1 MSVERVPTRRAV
13 IRERN
18 VVATKPKKTSIPT
31 PLRPRLTCPHCGK
44 AFPPGDILWVAEHP
58 SLVGDDL
65 LGESEQNRFLP
76 TRFDVEGRAIDVKG
90 VTCHELACPNCHLL
104 IPPALVELEP
114 VFISTLGAPSS
125 GKSYFLAAMI
135 HQAQDAVMRHF
146 HSNLADVDPVANEIV
161 NDYLN
166 KLFRNSQPGELV
178 NLEKTQQTGRQ
189 YNSVNLDQRDIWLA
203 KPFVYSLQPMKLQDE
218 RLRRQLCR
226 AVCLYDNAGEHFMPG
241 KSASQMATQH
251 MAHSKVLLFLF
262 DPLQHAN
269 FRQACFG
276 RAEDPQL
283 GDHGKN
289 NPQNQVLEEAAR
301 RVRNLTGLGQH
312 EKFSRPLIVVV
323 TKYDVWHTLLTE
335 EMVDMNSLLCR
346 TADRGTA
353 LDMKRLQKLSQR
365 TRELLFQLAPDI
377 VAAAEGFSDE
387 VIYLPNS
394 ALGCS
399 PEKLPG
405 NKGLG
410 VRPCNIR
417 PRLAELPLLYAL
429 HRAVP
434 TLIPGIMRTGDNGS
448 AAFIPVNE
456 PAAHP
461 ALKPGAMLAK
471 AMAEKRAAPANPAPA
486 PVPMRRE
493 VPLTEAP
500 VDVTTPAE
508 VRPKVEGY
516 LKEAGP

>member
-1 MSVERVPTRRAV
+1 MSGFAQPLQQRKF
-13 IRERN
+13 
-18 VVATKPKKTSIPT
+18 VATKPKKTAIPT

-44 AFPPGDILWVAEHP
+44 AFPPGDILWIAEHS

-65 LGESEQNRFLP
+65 LGDSEQNRFLP
-76 TRFDVEGRAIDVKG
+76 TRFDVDGHALDVKG
-90 VTCHELACPNCHLL
+90 VTCHELACPNCHLQ

-114 VFISTLGAPSS
+114 VFVSTLGAPSS

-135 HQAQDAVMRHF
+135 QQAQEAALRHF
-146 HSNLADVDPVANEIV
+146 QSNLADVDPVANEVI

-166 KLFRNSQPGELV
+166 KLFRNSRPGELV
-178 NLEKTQQTGRQ
+178 SLEKTDQRGRQ
-189 YNSVNLDQRDIWLA
+189 YNSVKLDQRDDIWLA
-203 KPFVYSLQPMKLQDE
+203 QPFVYSLQPLKLQDE

-226 AVCLYDNAGEHFMPG
+226 AVCLYDNAGEHYMPG

-262 DPLQHAN
+262 DPLQHAK

-283 GDHGKN
+283 GAHGKN
-289 NPQNQVLEEAAR
+289 NPQDQVLLEAKR
-301 RVRNLTGLGQH
+301 RVQNLTGLAQH
-312 EKFSRPLIVVV
+312 AKFSRPLIVVV
-323 TKYDVWHTLLTE
+323 TKYDVWHSLLME
-335 EMVDMNSLLCR
+335 GFVDMNSLLCR
-346 TADRGTA
+346 TDRGTA
-353 LDMKRLQKLSQR
+353 LDLRRLQRLSER

-387 VIYLPNS
+387 VIYFPNS

-399 PEKLPG
+399 PETLPG

-434 TLIPGIMRTGDNGS
+434 TLIPGIMRTGENGS
-448 AAFIPVNE
+448 AAFVPVSQ
-456 PAAHP
+456 PTAHP
-461 ALKPGAMLAK
+461 ALKPGAMLAQ
-471 AMAEKRAAPANPAPA
+471 AMAAKGSAPPN
-486 PVPMRRE
+486 PVPTAPPKPRE
-493 VPLTEAP
+493 VRLAEAP
-500 VDVTTPAE
+500 PE
-508 VRPKVEGY
+508 VAPKVEAH